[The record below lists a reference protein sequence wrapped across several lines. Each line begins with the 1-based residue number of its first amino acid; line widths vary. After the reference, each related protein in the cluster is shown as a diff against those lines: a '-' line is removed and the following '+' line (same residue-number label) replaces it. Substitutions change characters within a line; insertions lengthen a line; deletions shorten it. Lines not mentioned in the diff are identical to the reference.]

1 MKRRIAAIL
10 ALCMALQ
17 GPGSALE
24 VYGSTSGRGVFLEE
38 VSEESAEFE
47 KASKSDADGMET
59 INTSET
65 AAADGESEEKTKA
78 MGGLYVEIRNLLE
91 APGCDFH
98 LWLEPTGNTQ
108 RILERKEELEDKL
121 SSGWD
126 FEEVWDTR
134 SKEEIIASGEG
145 AKRVA
150 SQKIMDIPEGDYL
163 LHLESAGE
171 SGFYLPYTQKISI
184 RSGQI
189 KKLYLANDFP
199 EDHNRITEA
208 DDASDKEE
216 KNRINGKF
224 GLLIPGN
231 FMQDGIKDELLE
243 EDMEALLDAVDNG
256 ADTPEAFDL
265 NGDGNVDLLDIN
277 CFSKFY
283 QNDDKRSAKI
293 VDAPYITEDMVQPLD
308 ADGDKIESAEIQ
320 KLFSGA
326 HGNDGNPVFSA
337 SAGSDITADNPVEIK
352 AEFTQSVQNVRG
364 FAITPKT
371 GSLDFIQDGKIEVV
385 DANGKLYS
393 FGITNG
399 VAKLE
404 STKTIN
410 LPADDE
416 NGEDGRK
423 ESNASTEPDAVASP
437 SDAEVST
444 FSLHTLDEAAQES
457 PEETLTLSFKEAR
470 AEDDWEKGKQAK
482 PILIDFGRQI
492 PVKRVTILI
501 TKTMNQS
508 NLAEIAHTEFLN
520 GMEDHIPEPDLSI
533 PDKLKGVP
541 GDAQFSV
548 SWRSQPNV
556 TGYQVMISGET
567 MKGMKENIEFPIQVS
582 NTITVSKLD
591 GEELANNKTFQ
602 VRVRSVNGEWRSP
615 YCPVF
620 EVSTEAA
627 SKPKPPEQI
636 SIRGGFQKLT
646 VSWKKMKATDSY
658 NLYYREKTGND
669 TEFTAITGITGTSKE
684 ITGLKDSTTYELYM
698 TGQNQIGVSDP
709 SQRYEGR
716 TVIITP
722 PQTPDFM
729 LLNVPKAGGGPSEK
743 IVSVN
748 NHGGDVVGDE
758 FAIVDG
764 QFETVWI
771 RNDWD
776 AGCVYFDNN
785 KSPIITFDQAYTMD
799 TVVIIPD
806 YEQKFNYSGC
816 KLVYWDEED
825 NQGIAEGRLT
835 RLLDED
841 GIPYYEFIAREPFT
855 AKKVRVAVTTGY
867 SRRISF
873 AELKFY
879 EYYPLEDEIFAMYT
893 DTLHIMLKDD
903 VTEDKI
909 NGFYER
915 LEYVDPVSGEK
926 TPRYAFLKQELDNA
940 MDLLHNKGS
949 IGRVL
954 YLDDKLTKRSDS
966 HINFGGGLNTW
977 QPLGVT
983 GLAGDKV
990 ILYVGGEGK
999 IEGDNTS
1006 LSVIATQYYGESSS
1020 VFQSVGGSLK
1030 VGLNEITI
1038 PRISQMSSAE
1048 AGGQLYIQYGGTS
1061 GAEKYAVRVT
1071 IPETEAGKSKA
1082 ALIPMINLY
1091 NDLDGTTQEERI
1103 ETYLKELDNIDPE
1116 TLHNACHGS
1125 IENEYNPQTCIF
1137 GATDIAGKRVMFSLP
1152 SAQIKSGLGSGEARA
1167 EKLTNTVE
1175 AMDQLLTLCY
1185 QHKGVSDDETIVN
1198 NKKANAGNEMPV
1210 SRINIR
1216 YQRMFEGAFMY
1227 AGGAHIG
1234 IGWGSAAGMMAGVP
1248 VETDDRGKYRS
1259 GSLFG
1264 WGIAH
1269 EIGHEIN
1276 EGAYAVAEVTN
1287 NYYAQLAKSR
1297 DSDATTRWGDYS
1309 KVYDKV
1315 TSGAKGPA
1323 ANGAVQL
1330 AMYWQLHLA
1339 YDKDYNFKIYDKY
1352 TEQMNSLIFAR
1363 MDSYARKPAN
1373 APKPGD
1379 IALSVNSDKDNNLM
1393 RLACAAAEKNILEFF
1408 ERWGMEPNA
1417 ETKAYANQFPK
1428 ETRAIWLVSDDK
1440 RVKAM
1445 EAGNAPESYQATV
1458 DGSVSYDEM
1467 TDNNIVRI
1475 DLETSDTSDKFIGY
1489 EIFRIERKGEDTI
1502 RTAVKFVPADGSSTA
1517 STEDVIATVNNRA
1530 FTYEVV
1536 GYNLWLQPTE
1546 AVVIGQARVS
1556 HDGNLDRT
1564 NWSATTNMLSDNPP
1578 LPGEGDDE
1586 EPDAVVDDAILCVI
1600 DNDNGTTFT
1609 GRTTETHHADGK
1621 VTPAQ
1626 DPEVIIYL
1634 NGEETLTALEYRL
1647 AANETSA
1654 IGRFTIEVSA
1664 NGTTWTK
1671 VSTKEGEDSFNLSET
1686 IAADGTRYHRIVFSK
1701 KNADSGNYELCT
1713 YDASMVKLTAPG
1725 QAGQQISISE
1735 IKLYGQTGDKIDL
1748 LGDGIGIL
1756 QEDYINPNPDT
1767 ETPNEVLIPRGSLVF
1782 TGQYAGNPAYNIVL
1796 LWDENGKVV
1805 GGKEGEALKAGQLI
1819 FAPDPGEGD
1828 LTNISDGNW
1837 IYYIEPENLTGMTLP
1852 KQVRAELYRVD
1863 DAKTNEGQRLVSSTV
1878 FVDMPVGELPDN
1890 LPPITIKETAF
1901 PGKKEDGETVEN
1913 PNTDEEILKEEGE
1926 IS

>member
-990 ILYVGGEGK
+990 ILY
-999 IEGDNTS
+999 
-1006 LSVIATQYYGESSS
+1006 L
-1020 VFQSVGGSLK
+1020 
-1030 VGLNEITI
+1030 
-1038 PRISQMSSAE
+1038 
-1048 AGGQLYIQYGGTS
+1048 
-1061 GAEKYAVRVT
+1061 
-1071 IPETEAGKSKA
+1071 
-1082 ALIPMINLY
+1082 
-1091 NDLDGTTQEERI
+1091 
-1103 ETYLKELDNIDPE
+1103 
-1116 TLHNACHGS
+1116 
-1125 IENEYNPQTCIF
+1125 
-1137 GATDIAGKRVMFSLP
+1137 
-1152 SAQIKSGLGSGEARA
+1152 
-1167 EKLTNTVE
+1167 
-1175 AMDQLLTLCY
+1175 
-1185 QHKGVSDDETIVN
+1185 
-1198 NKKANAGNEMPV
+1198 
-1210 SRINIR
+1210 
-1216 YQRMFEGAFMY
+1216 
-1227 AGGAHIG
+1227 
-1234 IGWGSAAGMMAGVP
+1234 
-1248 VETDDRGKYRS
+1248 
-1259 GSLFG
+1259 
-1264 WGIAH
+1264 
-1269 EIGHEIN
+1269 
-1276 EGAYAVAEVTN
+1276 
-1287 NYYAQLAKSR
+1287 
-1297 DSDATTRWGDYS
+1297 
-1309 KVYDKV
+1309 
-1315 TSGAKGPA
+1315 
-1323 ANGAVQL
+1323 
-1330 AMYWQLHLA
+1330 
-1339 YDKDYNFKIYDKY
+1339 
-1352 TEQMNSLIFAR
+1352 SLIH
-1363 MDSYARKPAN
+1363 
-1373 APKPGD
+1373 
-1379 IALSVNSDKDNNLM
+1379 I
-1393 RLACAAAEKNILEFF
+1393 
-1408 ERWGMEPNA
+1408 
-1417 ETKAYANQFPK
+1417 
-1428 ETRAIWLVSDDK
+1428 
-1440 RVKAM
+1440 
-1445 EAGNAPESYQATV
+1445 
-1458 DGSVSYDEM
+1458 
-1467 TDNNIVRI
+1467 
-1475 DLETSDTSDKFIGY
+1475 
-1489 EIFRIERKGEDTI
+1489 
-1502 RTAVKFVPADGSSTA
+1502 
-1517 STEDVIATVNNRA
+1517 
-1530 FTYEVV
+1530 
-1536 GYNLWLQPTE
+1536 
-1546 AVVIGQARVS
+1546 
-1556 HDGNLDRT
+1556 
-1564 NWSATTNMLSDNPP
+1564 
-1578 LPGEGDDE
+1578 
-1586 EPDAVVDDAILCVI
+1586 
-1600 DNDNGTTFT
+1600 
-1609 GRTTETHHADGK
+1609 
-1621 VTPAQ
+1621 
-1626 DPEVIIYL
+1626 
-1634 NGEETLTALEYRL
+1634 
-1647 AANETSA
+1647 
-1654 IGRFTIEVSA
+1654 
-1664 NGTTWTK
+1664 
-1671 VSTKEGEDSFNLSET
+1671 
-1686 IAADGTRYHRIVFSK
+1686 
-1701 KNADSGNYELCT
+1701 
-1713 YDASMVKLTAPG
+1713 
-1725 QAGQQISISE
+1725 
-1735 IKLYGQTGDKIDL
+1735 
-1748 LGDGIGIL
+1748 
-1756 QEDYINPNPDT
+1756 
-1767 ETPNEVLIPRGSLVF
+1767 
-1782 TGQYAGNPAYNIVL
+1782 
-1796 LWDENGKVV
+1796 
-1805 GGKEGEALKAGQLI
+1805 
-1819 FAPDPGEGD
+1819 
-1828 LTNISDGNW
+1828 
-1837 IYYIEPENLTGMTLP
+1837 
-1852 KQVRAELYRVD
+1852 
-1863 DAKTNEGQRLVSSTV
+1863 
-1878 FVDMPVGELPDN
+1878 
-1890 LPPITIKETAF
+1890 
-1901 PGKKEDGETVEN
+1901 
-1913 PNTDEEILKEEGE
+1913 
-1926 IS
+1926 